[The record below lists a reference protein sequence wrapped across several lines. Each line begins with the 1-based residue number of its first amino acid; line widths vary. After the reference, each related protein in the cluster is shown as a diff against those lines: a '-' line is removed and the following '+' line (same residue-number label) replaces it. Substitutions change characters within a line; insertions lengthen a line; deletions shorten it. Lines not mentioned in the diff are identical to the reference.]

1 MVGIAY
7 FVSTTVF
14 NYSSTST
21 RYFTRT
27 IHMIV
32 RYKYLHE
39 NFIETTVPYTCTCI
53 FTSDKKL
60 LVLYLVDRENT
71 STSTVQSLEI
81 GFVPGA

>member
-1 MVGIAY
+1 MPRKTNGRNSLFCINNCFQLLEY
-7 FVSTTVF
+7 K
-14 NYSSTST
+14 
-21 RYFTRT
+21 YFTRT

-32 RYKYLHE
+32 RYLHE

-71 STSTVQSLEI
+71 STVQSLEI
-81 GFVPGA
+81 GFVPGR